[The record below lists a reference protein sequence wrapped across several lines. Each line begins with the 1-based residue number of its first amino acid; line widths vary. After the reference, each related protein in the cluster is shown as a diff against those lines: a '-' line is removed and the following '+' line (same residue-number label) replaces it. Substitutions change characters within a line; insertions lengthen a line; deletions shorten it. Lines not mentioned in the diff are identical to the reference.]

1 MKKYKK
7 IGVILILTLVLISCM
22 NVVSNAATTK
32 KGSGLSVGDIT
43 KQAKNFV
50 GEGEKNSVNV
60 NATGL
65 LEGVT
70 SVASILTTIGGF
82 ALVIIAIILGIQ
94 FMTSPPQKQAVLR
107 SQMIGLLWAA
117 VVIFGAYGIWSIA
130 VKIVET
136 F

>member
-60 NATGL
+60 NATDL